1 MAFQTLAQQ
10 DFSKGVNAVASPYLV
25 GQQQVVRARNLIL
38 DEHGSMRTRDG
49 YQILTTSPDL
59 VTPITYRGVLNK
71 TDLSSTPFA
80 IQGIPDVG
88 GNTMYRTDTTP
99 WTVVSTPGFDP
110 TVPMPIPQ
118 SFTVVDREFI
128 VCGYQLPRLYDG
140 GVGLTPIVASGGQT
154 VPPGA
159 QHGAFHLGSVWL
171 WNTAQTSSTLDG
183 PSSLRM
189 SDANNP
195 NSWPNANQTFISKDD
210 GQVGTGLAS
219 FTIAETGISPTQ
231 TLVAF
236 KNYSGY
242 QITGVFGSTN
252 FAVQKIKSDM
262 GCIAPRSIQF
272 VSGFGI
278 IRLTH
283 KGFALY
289 NGVDDKLISEEIRPY
304 IFGKD
309 ELPGL
314 SFSTISGSW
323 AEQSQNPPLYLA
335 ACPIGGTGL
344 SRLFIYDLVRK
355 AWTIGDYPVELK
367 TLKLFATPT
376 ISPVV
381 HAGTYTGGQIWTIFN
396 GATTDNAAAINWSLR
411 TRNFYVGSFMRPTYW
426 RRVAIDLA
434 FSTSPQNISV
444 IAGLTGLPSNITRTL
459 TYTGSVAGAKWGT
472 AIWNQFRWS
481 GTSSIDGRRSFDI
494 QRIAPSIAF
503 SIDGTGP
510 VTLRGLE
517 IQHMPKPVNRQVI

>member
-49 YQILTTSPDL
+49 YQVLTTGPD
-59 VTPITYRGVLNK
+59 TGPITYRGVLNK

-80 IQGIPDVG
+80 IVNSG
-88 GNTMYRTDTTP
+88 GTQMTMYRTDTTP
-99 WTVVSTPGFDP
+99 WTNVSTPGFDAGSAE
-110 TVPMPIPQ
+110 PIPQ

-140 GVGLTPIVASGGQT
+140 GAGLTPIVASGGQT

-159 QHGAFHLGSVWL
+159 KHGAFHLGSVWL

-210 GQVGTGLAS
+210 GQVGMGLAS

-242 QITGVFGSTN
+242 QVTGVFGSSN

-262 GCIAPRSIQF
+262 GCVAPRSIQF

-309 ELPGL
+309 ELPGI
-314 SFSTISGSW
+314 SFASVNVSW
-323 AEQSQNPPLYLA
+323 AEQSQNPPLYIAL
-335 ACPIGGTGL
+335 CPIGGTGL
-344 SRLFIYDLVRK
+344 TRLFIYDLVRK
-355 AWTIGDYPVELK
+355 AWTIGDYPVQIQC
-367 TLKLFATPT
+367 LKLFATPT

-381 HAGTYTGGQIWTIFN
+381 HAGTTSTQQILVLFN
-396 GATTDNAAAINWSLR
+396 GATTDNGAAIGWSLR

-426 RRVAIDLA
+426 RRLEVDIA
-434 FSTSPQNISV
+434 FSTSPQAISV
-444 IAGLTGLPSNITRTL
+444 VAAPTGLPISITRTL
-459 TYTGSVAGAKWGT
+459 TYTGSVAGSKWGS
-472 AIWNQFRWS
+472 AVWNQFRWAGS
-481 GTSSIDGRRSFDI
+481 ASVDGRRAFDI
-494 QRIAPSIAF
+494 QRIAPSISF
-503 SIDGTGP
+503 SLDGTGP
-510 VTLRGLE
+510 VTLRGIE
-517 IQHMPKPVNRQVI
+517 IQHMPKPVTRQVI

>member
-1 MAFQTLAQQ
+1 MAFQTLKQE

-49 YQILTTSPDL
+49 YQVLTTSPD
-59 VTPITYRGVLNK
+59 VSNPITYRGVLNK

-80 IQGIPDVG
+80 IQGNPTVG

-99 WTVVSTPGFDP
+99 WTIVSIPGFDP
-110 TVPMPIPQ
+110 IVPMPIPQ

-128 VCGYQLPRLYDG
+128 VCGYQTPRLYDG
-140 GVGLTPIVASGGQT
+140 GIGLTPITATAGQT

-159 QHGAFHLGSVWL
+159 QHGAFHLGSVWV
-171 WNTAQTSSTLDG
+171 WNTAQTSTTLDG

-231 TLVAF
+231 TLIAF

-242 QITGVFGSTN
+242 QITGVFGSSN
-252 FAVQKIKSDM
+252 FSVQKIKSDM

-323 AEQSQNPPLYLA
+323 ADQSQNPPLYIA
-335 ACPIGGTGL
+335 ACPIGGIGL
-344 SRLFIYDLVRK
+344 TRLFIYDLVRK
-355 AWTIGDYPVELK
+355 AWTIGDYPFEIK
-367 TLKLFATPT
+367 CLKLFATPT

-381 HAGTYTGGQIWTIFN
+381 HAGTFTSGEIWTIFN
-396 GATTDNAAAINWSLR
+396 GDTTDNGEQIDWSFR
-411 TRNFYVGSFMRPTYW
+411 TKNYFVGSFMRPTYW
-426 RRVAIDLA
+426 RRLELDLA
-434 FSTSPQNISV
+434 YTQTPQDVTV
-444 IAGLTGLPSNITRTL
+444 IANPIGLPNNITRTL
-459 TYTGSVAGAKWGT
+459 TYAGSVPGAKWGQ
-472 AIWNQFRWS
+472 AIWGQFRWAGS
-481 GTSSIDGRRSFDI
+481 SSIDGRRAFDI
-494 QRIAPSIAF
+494 QRTASAISF
-503 SIDGTGP
+503 NIDGAGF
-510 VTLRGLE
+510 VTIRGLE
-517 IQHMPKPVNRQVI
+517 LQYMSKPVTRQII